1 MKKKLNKKEEL
12 IKKKTAKIHQ
22 QILSNLHKIQQ
33 KESRQLFSQC
43 HIVNMHLLKF
53 STELIF
59 FVVLCFS
66 VSETKYQKIIMIFYY
81 QQKTKY

>member
-12 IKKKTAKIHQ
+12 IKITAEIHQ

-33 KESRQLFSQC
+33 KESRQLFSWC

-53 STELIF
+53 STELMIF
-59 FVVLCFS
+59 FVVLCFFQFW
-66 VSETKYQKIIMIFYY
+66 KQNMK
-81 QQKTKY
+81 K